1 MQGKRR
7 ALHNPACLLPRNQ
20 ISTRKN
26 EDERTFGY
34 YDGGKQAHDP
44 AVQKRLV
51 IIGAALFFNDVVHA
65 VSAFLEGCNLR
76 TRVEG

>member
-1 MQGKRR
+1 MPS
-7 ALHNPACLLPRNQ
+7 APESDLHEKERG
-20 ISTRKN
+20 RK
-26 EDERTFGY
+26 DVRL

-65 VSAFLEGCNLR
+65 VSAFLEGCKGNSNIR